1 MTHTRPSTFLSA
13 LLAALLLAQLG
24 CESREPLEPE
34 PSATPA
40 ATAAETSAAA
50 ATEAKEAADTKAAA
64 DTKLQLMIEHLDQ
77 KINNLEKK
85 LASPATVTS
94 NGSGAYARGTTLR
107 VASDNSGESLLEK
120 LRRLE
125 TELASASANVT
136 AKNQSIA
143 NLNQQRDA
151 ALLSSKQARE
161 RADFLAQSSESLV
174 TVQQTLAERQ
184 EQINALNAQL
194 AAGELQRLR
203 AERHWYQLA
212 SEILRLSPDDA
223 RDLPGVQSRIRQATR
238 EVRDDTPGKP

>member
-1 MTHTRPSTFLSA
+1 MTRAHPSTCLNA
-13 LLAALLLAQLG
+13 LLAALLMAQVG

-34 PSATPA
+34 PSATP
-40 ATAAETSAAA
+40 TASADESSAAA
-50 ATEAKEAADTKAAA
+50 QAVKAAEAKAAA
-64 DTKLQLMIEHLDQ
+64 DAKLQQMIEQLDQ
-77 KINNLEKK
+77 KIANLEKK
-85 LASPATVTS
+85 IATPTTVTS

-107 VASDNSGESLLEK
+107 VAGDNSGESLLEK

-125 TELASASANVT
+125 TELASASANVS
-136 AKNQSIA
+136 AKNQTIA
-143 NLNQQRDA
+143 SLNQQRDA
-151 ALLSSKQARE
+151 ALLSSRQARE
-161 RADFLAQSSESLV
+161 RADYLAQSSESLV

-184 EQINALNAQL
+184 EQINTLNAQL

>member
-1 MTHTRPSTFLSA
+1 MIRTRPSTCLKA
-13 LLAALLLAQLG
+13 LLAALMLAQLG

-34 PSATPA
+34 SAV
-40 ATAAETSAAA
+40 TSAASA
-50 ATEAKEAADTKAAA
+50 AEASAAEAEAKANAKAQAASDA
-64 DTKLQLMIEHLDQ
+64 KLQLMIEQLDH
-77 KINNLEKK
+77 KIANLEQK
-85 LASPATVTS
+85 LASPATVS
-94 NGSGAYARGTTLR
+94 GNGSGAYARGTTLR
-107 VASDNSGESLLEK
+107 VASDNSGESLLER

-125 TELASASANVT
+125 AELASASANVT
-136 AKNQSIA
+136 TKNQTIA

-161 RADFLAQSSESLV
+161 RADYLAQSSESLV

-184 EQINALNAQL
+184 EQISALNAQL